1 MKERVSRKSFV
12 CFVLVIILVNL
23 SIPAIAAAQRKNV
36 QSIEVQ
42 VIINSYDED
51 YIKSVVLDDGSKI
64 GDYDYVISYI
74 SAPRSYGI
82 ARYFNY
88 AAWITRDDGITLSL
102 EPKDTVRISYDEKE
116 DAWDLLR
123 SSDSG
128 YGGQSRWQN
137 EQCMKW
143 QFDCHYSFANTKTY
157 WNIEPW
163 RTASSYIQVVA
174 SACNP

>member
-1 MKERVSRKSFV
+1 MYKKRVSRKSFV
-12 CFVLVIILVNL
+12 CFVLVIILVN
-23 SIPAIAAAQRKNV
+23 R
-36 QSIEVQ
+36 
-42 VIINSYDED
+42 
-51 YIKSVVLDDGSKI
+51 KI
-64 GDYDYVISYI
+64 GDYDYVM
-74 SAPRSYGI
+74 
-82 ARYFNY
+82 
-88 AAWITRDDGITLSL
+88 WITRDDGITLSL
-102 EPKDTVRISYDEKE
+102 EPKDTVRTSYDEKE
-116 DAWDLLR
+116 DAWDLLC